1 MFSSAWSPCAL
12 AAAWAPPASS
22 KIFPDQKE
30 KPLMTDI
37 TVNQLILNHEKAF
50 KPEAAEGVDAV
61 IQYRLT
67 GEEGGDWIIT
77 IRDGKCSVAEGLAE
91 SPKMTLTAEA
101 QDLKDV
107 LLGKA
112 NGMQYFMQGRLKL
125 AGDLNLAMKLTSFFK
140 MG

>member
-1 MFSSAWSPCAL
+1 
-12 AAAWAPPASS
+12 
-22 KIFPDQKE
+22 
-30 KPLMTDI
+30 MTDI